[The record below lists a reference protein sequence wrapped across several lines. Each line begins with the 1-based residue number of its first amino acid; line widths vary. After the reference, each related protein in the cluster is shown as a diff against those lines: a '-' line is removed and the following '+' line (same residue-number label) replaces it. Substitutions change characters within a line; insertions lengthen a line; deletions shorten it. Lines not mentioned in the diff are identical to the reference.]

1 MSESARRREELP
13 LLLVGVDHRT
23 APLELRERV
32 ALAAP
37 ECEEVLV
44 RLLARPAV
52 AEAGVLSTCNRTEIL
67 LRPRHDQDDQDEEAA
82 YQAICE
88 LVYRPR
94 APEIESEGRLYVHRG
109 VDAARHAM
117 AVACGLES
125 MVLGEPEVLGQVRQ
139 AAALADAVGASGT
152 LVRRLMRAAAAAG
165 ARVRRDTAIGG
176 GAVSLGYAVVELAE
190 SIFTALGSSAVL
202 LLGAGDTARQVARAL
217 GERGAGWLR
226 FANRSAERAAAF
238 RREFPHAKAVAFED
252 RLEALRASDVV
263 VASTAAPEPILTRD
277 EVEGALRRRPARP
290 MLIVDLGVPRNV
302 EPEAGR
308 LGNVFLHHLDSLQHL
323 IERSLRRRREEVPRV
338 EAILD
343 RELERFL
350 AWYRSLDA
358 EPLVARLQRRA
369 DRIRRDEVERAR
381 ASFPPETHGD
391 LDRLTRS
398 LVRKILHHP
407 SARLRARNGE
417 DDLPHLDLVR
427 ELFRLDEP
435 AESEDPPGEE

>member
-1 MSESARRREELP
+1 MSESAQRREELP
-13 LLLVGVDHRT
+13 LLLIGVDHRT

-32 ALAAP
+32 ALSASD
-37 ECEEVLV
+37 CEEILV

-52 AEAGVLSTCNRTEIL
+52 AEAWVLSTCNRTEVL
-67 LRPRHDQDDQDEEAA
+67 LRARDEEAA
-82 YQAICE
+82 YQAACE

-94 APEIESEGRLYVHRG
+94 AAEIESEGRLYVHRG
-109 VDAARHAM
+109 ADAAKHLM

-139 AAALADAVGASGT
+139 AAGLADAVGASGT
-152 LVRRLMRAAAAAG
+152 LVRRLLRAGAAAG
-165 ARVRRDTAIGG
+165 ARARRDTAIGA

-190 SIFTALGSSAVL
+190 SIFSALDSCSVL
-202 LLGAGDTARQVARAL
+202 VLGAGDTARQVARSL

-226 FANRSAERAAAF
+226 FANRSAQRAAAF
-238 RREFPHAKAVAFED
+238 RREFPHAKAIPFAE
-252 RLEALRASDVV
+252 RLEAVRASDVV
-263 VASTAAPEPILTRD
+263 VASTAATEPILSRA
-277 EVEGALRRRPARP
+277 ELEAALRRRPARP

-302 EPEAGR
+302 DPEAGR

-323 IERSLRRRREEVPRV
+323 IERTLRRRREEVPRV
-338 EAILD
+338 EALLD
-343 RELERFL
+343 QELERFL
-350 AWYRSLDA
+350 AWYRSLEA

-369 DRIRRDEVERAR
+369 DRIRRDELERALT
-381 ASFPPETHGD
+381 SFPPETHGE

-407 SARLRARNGE
+407 SAGLRARTGE
-417 DDLPHLDLVR
+417 DSLPRLDLVR

-435 AESEDPPGEE
+435 AESEDPTGEE